1 MSKTTKKL
9 VLLRE
14 DFPNEGLCEILD
26 RADENELKIWIAL
39 LMRADE
45 NGEVESVDALCEL
58 LGWEMTD
65 VESALTFWRGTGLVA
80 MKKADGKKK
89 NTTTQKSAHRGGKVE
104 HSGVA
109 PYQSSELATLL
120 EQRQVLADYVTEC
133 QRVLGKTVN
142 VYDTGLLVGLVDQ
155 LGFSEESVL
164 AILAY
169 AVRLGKATVRY
180 AEKIAIRFYDEGITS
195 TSGVYDRIRV
205 MEKSAEVISQ
215 IRTLFGMGSRDL
227 STTEKKLFTAWTQNL
242 GYGIDEIRL
251 AYDITI
257 DAIHTPA
264 PKYINTILEK
274 WYAEGLHTAR
284 DIEEFENE
292 KKADRTTVSVDK
304 SYDVDE
310 FFEASMQRSFAE
322 FEKLS
327 ELPNKK

>member
-14 DFPNEGLCEILD
+14 NFPNEGLFEILD

-39 LMRADE
+39 LMSADE
-45 NGEVESVDALCEL
+45 NGEIESTDVLCEQ
-58 LGWEMTD
+58 LGWESAE
-65 VESALTFWRGTGLVA
+65 VESSLTFWRGTGLVA
-80 MKKADGKKK
+80 LKKSDGKKK
-89 NTTTQKSAHRGGKVE
+89 TTKTQKSAHRGGKVE

-109 PYQSSELATLL
+109 PYQSAELATLL
-120 EQRQVLADYVTEC
+120 EQKQALADYVTEC

-180 AEKIAIRFYDEGITS
+180 AERIAIRFYDEGISS
-195 TSGVYDRIRV
+195 TEGVYERIRV

-215 IRTLFGMGSRDL
+215 IRSLFGMGSRDL
-227 STTEKKLFTAWTQNL
+227 STTEKKLFTAWTQTL

-292 KKADRTTVSVDK
+292 KKADRATLGVDK